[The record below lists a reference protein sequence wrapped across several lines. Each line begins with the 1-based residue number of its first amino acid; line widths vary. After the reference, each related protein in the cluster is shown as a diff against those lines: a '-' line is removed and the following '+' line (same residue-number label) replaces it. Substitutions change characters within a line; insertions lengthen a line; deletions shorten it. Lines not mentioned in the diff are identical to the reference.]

1 MCDFF
6 SGIITRNFEVL
17 TDPNS
22 NHHET
27 MIEKH
32 KLDDSIPVDDERR
45 KWVRFEI
52 VPTDLFSKARKDWVF
67 RLDESI
73 KPKWFNGAH
82 EDACWDYVKRNLVG
96 KPWLVSAGKEVAR
109 VRKIKWFKPMKE
121 PDVDKIFPLAQKLG
135 KAFKIRDKIKVKLI
149 RLDGDATWGAA
160 RDATWGAAWD
170 AARDAAWDAAWDA
183 AGGATWDATWD
194 AARAAAGAA
203 EFEIG
208 ASHNKKYKTN
218 PFRLL
223 VDFWEKGFYCCGIRN
238 NTLTLGYVPK

>member
-6 SGIITRNFEVL
+6 SGIITMNFEVL
-17 TDPNS
+17 TNPNS

-52 VPTDLFSKARKDWVF
+52 VPKDLFSKARKDWVF

-82 EDACWDYVKRNLVG
+82 EDAVWDYVKRNLVG
-96 KPWLVSAGKEVAR
+96 QPWLVSAGKEVAR
-109 VRKIKWFKPMKE
+109 VKKIKWFKPMKE
-121 PDVDKIFPLAQKLG
+121 PDVDKIFPLAQDLG
-135 KAFKIRDKIKVKLI
+135 KAFKIRGKIKVKLI
-149 RLDGDATWGAA
+149 RLDGVAAWDAA
-160 RDATWGAAWD
+160 RAAAGVAAWD
-170 AARDAAWDAAWDA
+170 AARDAAWDAAR
-183 AGGATWDATWD
+183 D
-194 AARAAAGAA
+194 AARDA
-203 EFEIG
+203 EFEIS

-218 PFRLL
+218 PFKLL
-223 VDFWEKGFYCCGIRN
+223 VDFWEKGFYCCGISN
-238 NTLTLGYVPK
+238 KTLTLGYVPK